1 MGDPAFHA
9 DRFAI
14 ATEFPHFAAFPMSCV
29 RLTDRDMWQ
38 LYQFPLCPFSRKVR
52 LLLGEKGVG
61 YDLVRESP
69 WDMRDEFLDL
79 NPAGTTPVMVDG
91 EGGLT
96 LIDSQAICEYFE
108 ETVEKFPLISG
119 TAAGRAEVRRLTAF
133 FDQNFYGDVVGP
145 LLHERMKKRL
155 IERAPPDARVLREA
169 MKRANIHMDYMDYL
183 LDHRAW
189 MAGGTLSLADVA
201 AAAHLSV
208 ADYLGGIDWA
218 GHETVKRWYAGF
230 KSRPSFRPLLS
241 ERMEV
246 ITPPPHYEKPD
257 F

>member
-1 MGDPAFHA
+1 
-9 DRFAI
+9 
-14 ATEFPHFAAFPMSCV
+14 
-29 RLTDRDMWQ
+29 MWQ

-69 WDMRDEFLDL
+69 WLMRDEFLDL
-79 NPAGTTPVMVDG
+79 NPAGTTPVMVDADKSV
-91 EGGLT
+91 T

-108 ETVEKFPLISG
+108 ETVEKFPLIAG
-119 TAAGRAEVRRLTAF
+119 TAAGRAEVRRLTTW
-133 FDQNFYGDVVGP
+133 FDQNFYGDVVAP
-145 LLHERMKKRL
+145 LLHERMKKR
-155 IERAPPDARVLREA
+155 IVHRQSPDGGILREA
-169 MKRANIHMDYMDYL
+169 MKRANTHMDYMDYL
-183 LDHRAW
+183 LDHRSW
-189 MAGGTLSLADVA
+189 LAGGTMSLADVT

-208 ADYLGGIDWA
+208 ADYMGGIDWN
-218 GHETVKRWYAGF
+218 GHDPVKRWYAGF

-246 ITPPPHYEKPD
+246 IVPPAHYEKPD

>member
-1 MGDPAFHA
+1 
-9 DRFAI
+9 
-14 ATEFPHFAAFPMSCV
+14 
-29 RLTDRDMWQ
+29 MWQ

-52 LLLGEKGVG
+52 LLLGEKGIG

-69 WDMRDEFLDL
+69 WAQRDEFLDM
-79 NPAGTTPVMVDG
+79 NPAGNTPVMADMERGV
-91 EGGLT
+91 T

-119 TAAGRAEVRRLTAF
+119 GAAGRAEIRRLTAW
-133 FDQNFYGDVVGP
+133 FDQNFYGDVVAP
-145 LLHERMKKRL
+145 LLHERMRKR
-155 IERAPPDARVLREA
+155 IVDRAAPDARVLREA
-169 MKRANIHMDYMDYL
+169 MKRANTHMDYMDYL
-183 LDHRAW
+183 LDHRNW
-189 MAGGTLSLADVA
+189 MGGATMSLADVA

-208 ADYLGGIDWA
+208 ADYLGGIDWV
-218 GHETVKRWYAGF
+218 GHEQTRRWYAGF

-246 ITPPPHYEKPD
+246 IVPPPHYEKPD

>member
-1 MGDPAFHA
+1 
-9 DRFAI
+9 
-14 ATEFPHFAAFPMSCV
+14 
-29 RLTDRDMWQ
+29 MWQ

-52 LLLGEKGVG
+52 LLLGEKGIA

-69 WDMRDEFLDL
+69 WLQMDEFLDM
-79 NPAGTTPVMVDG
+79 NPAGATPVMV
-91 EGGLT
+91 EAERNIT

-119 TAAGRAEVRRLTAF
+119 SSIARAEIRRLVAW
-133 FDQNFYGDVVGP
+133 FDQNFYGDVVAP
-145 LLHERMKKRL
+145 LLHERMRKR
-155 IERAPPDARVLREA
+155 IVDRAAPDARVLREA
-169 MKRANIHMDYMDYL
+169 MKNANTHLDYMDYL
-183 LDHRAW
+183 LDHRNW
-189 MAGGTLSLADVA
+189 MGGSMMSLADVA

-208 ADYLGGIDWA
+208 ADYLGGIDWV
-218 GHETVKRWYAGF
+218 GHEQTRRWYAGF

-246 ITPPPHYEKPD
+246 IAPPPHYEKPD